1 MACLRDFA
9 PGAALVVRGFAADLP
24 PALRGHLT
32 AWGLMPG
39 TPIQLLA
46 QSPVTRIAI
55 EYTELALEDVAA
67 RAILVDPAPA
77 AHS

>member
-1 MACLRDFA
+1 MACLLDFA
-9 PGAALVVRGFAADLP
+9 PGTALVVRGFSADLAP
-24 PALRGHLT
+24 DLRGHLA

-46 QSPVTRIAI
+46 QSPVTRVAI

-67 RAILVDPAPA
+67 RAILVDPAPTA
-77 AHS
+77 NP